1 MSLIAKILLFGIL
14 ALAVIF
20 LLSAAIAF
28 VAPYLITVIILL
40 LIGKVIYEGLQPESE
55 DKNLE

>member
-20 LLSAAIAF
+20 LLSAALAF
-28 VAPYLITVIILL
+28 VAPYLITVIVLL
-40 LIGKVIYEGLQPESE
+40 LIGKVIYEGLQPEPE